1 MILYALLALMILV
14 VDQVVKYAVS
24 ANIALNTSQTVIPN
38 FFSIANIRN
47 DGAAWSLL
55 AGKQWFFFIVSIAA
69 LVLMVYYFY
78 KYRTNAGYKLSIVLM
93 IAGTLGNFIDRL
105 RFGYVVDMFQTD
117 FINFPIF
124 NVADMAL
131 TVGVIILLIIVLK
144 EDDK

>member
-1 MILYALLALMILV
+1 MILYALLAMIILV

-38 FFSIANIRN
+38 FLSIANIRN

-55 AGKQWFFFIVSIAA
+55 AGKQWFFFIVSILA
-69 LVLMVYYFY
+69 LGLMIYYFY
-78 KYRTNAGYKLSIVLM
+78 KYRTNMGYKLSITLM

-117 FINFPIF
+117 FVNFPIF
-124 NVADMAL
+124 NVADTAL